1 MIPKVA
7 ASEMG
12 DSLNLLHVIDCNR
25 CVKGVVGL
33 FRVICR
39 LFKKLQNFLLDEFSW
54 KAGP

>member
-25 CVKGVVGL
+25 CVIGVVG
-33 FRVICR
+33 FFEAVCR
-39 LFKKLQNFLLDEFSW
+39 PLKKLQNVLLVELSW
-54 KAGP
+54 KAQP

>member
-33 FRVICR
+33 CWIICR
-39 LFKKLQNFLLDEFSW
+39 LSEKLQNILLVELSW
-54 KAGP
+54 KAWP

>member
-33 FRVICR
+33 FIIICR
-39 LFKKLQNFLLDEFSW
+39 LFIKLQNFLLDEFSW